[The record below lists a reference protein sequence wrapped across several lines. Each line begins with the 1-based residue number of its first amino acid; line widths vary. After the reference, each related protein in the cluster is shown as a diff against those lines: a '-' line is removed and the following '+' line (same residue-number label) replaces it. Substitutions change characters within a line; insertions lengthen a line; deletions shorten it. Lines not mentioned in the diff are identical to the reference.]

1 MGRKQ
6 WLYTVLGCRVTL
18 WKSDAH
24 HNNPARAV
32 EKHATEIGGKR
43 NEHNQNNARN
53 TIARVNS
60 SCGN

>member
-24 HNNPARAV
+24 HNIPALAAENTLLKSV
-32 EKHATEIGGKR
+32 DDIIGLPD
-43 NEHNQNNARN
+43 N
-53 TIARVNS
+53 
-60 SCGN
+60 